1 MLTCEGNELRVLL
14 GNVYEGRDVACGSL
28 RFFWCCVFC
37 AFSGSLAGFP
47 RGQTP
52 ELSVRGR
59 SRILPPSVGVGL
71 CVCVCVCVCVC
82 LCVSVSVWSSRAS
95 PRAERHHKVT
105 RESAPS
111 GTRDS
116 WGGLTSRIA
125 APEKVSG
132 LFLAFFELTNAVFSV
147 RCGFACAARPCGR

>member
-1 MLTCEGNELRVLL
+1 MPTCEGNELRVLF

-52 ELSVRGR
+52 ELSLRGR

-71 CVCVCVCVCVC
+71 CVCVCVCVCVSV
-82 LCVSVSVWSSRAS
+82 CVCVCVVVSGFSAR
-95 PRAERHHKVT
+95 R
-105 RESAPS
+105 APS
-111 GTRDS
+111 QGHERGCPIRYTRFL
-116 WGGLTSRIA
+116 GGLDVTNRGAGEGVRI
-125 APEKVSG
+125 
-132 LFLAFFELTNAVFSV
+132 LFSV
-147 RCGFACAARPCGR
+147 LRVNERGVFRPLWFFACAARPCGR